1 MTKPV
6 IYSFIDFKPEQ
17 QAQLRK
23 IAPDYELVLASEQ
36 PEIPSQELAIVIGWR
51 KDRAA
56 EILAAP
62 NLAWVQSISAG
73 VDYLPLAEFAQRH
86 ILVSNGS
93 GIHVNVISE
102 HVLGVMLGRS
112 RGLFA
117 YQKDQAQ
124 QQWLPGS
131 VPLTDLNDEKLL
143 IFGAGHIGQMLAK
156 RASALGITVY
166 GVNTA
171 GESRPGFQKMYTQE
185 TVGPAIKA
193 ATTIVNIMPLTPT
206 TKYYFNRDFFAKMN
220 PQASFINVG
229 RGASVKTTDL
239 VAALQAKQLAF
250 AALDVFESE
259 PLANT
264 SPLWQMANVLITPHI
279 AGQVPHFRQK
289 LLQIVAPNLTSFVQ
303 EQQLTVN
310 EIKPGHFY

>member
-1 MTKPV
+1 MTKPI
-6 IYSFIDFKPEQ
+6 IYSFVDFKPEQ

-23 IAPDYELVLASEQ
+23 IAPHYDLVLASEQ
-36 PEIPSQELAIVIGWR
+36 PEIPTEQLTIVIGWQ
-51 KDRAA
+51 KQRAA
-56 EILAAP
+56 EIMAAP
-62 NLAWVQSISAG
+62 HLAWVQSISAG
-73 VDYLPLAEFAQRH
+73 VDYLPLAELAQRQ

-131 VPLTDLNDEKLL
+131 VPLTDLSDEKLL

-156 RASALGITVY
+156 RASALGVTVY

-171 GESRPGFQKMYTQE
+171 GEARPGFQKMFTQQ
-185 TVGPAIKA
+185 TVAPAIKA
-193 ATTIVNIMPLTPT
+193 ATTIVNIMPLTPS
-206 TKYYFNRDFFAKMN
+206 TKYYFNQEFFAQMN

-229 RGASVKTTDL
+229 RGASVKTSDL
-239 VAALQAKQLAF
+239 ITALQEKQLAF
-250 AALDVFESE
+250 AALDVFEQE
-259 PLANT
+259 PLVAT
-264 SPLWQMANVLITPHI
+264 SPLWQMPNVLITPHI

-289 LLQIVAPNLTSFVQ
+289 LLQIVAPNLTSFV
-303 EQQLTVN
+303 EQHQLNVN